1 MAKRNIRALLKQAK
15 KIPTCELYAS
25 EIQALYDSAQE
36 YFGEGA
42 GIWSCLCTG
51 WDAGYAAG
59 YNRALKEVKA
69 AQKKERG
76 L

>member
-1 MAKRNIRALLKQAK
+1 MARRNIRKLLEQAK
-15 KIPTCELYAS
+15 QMPTRELYAS
-25 EIQALYDSAQE
+25 ELQALYDSAKE
-36 YFGEGA
+36 DFGEGA
-42 GIWSCLCTG
+42 GIWSCLWVG

-59 YNRALKEVKA
+59 YNRALKEVKE

>member
-1 MAKRNIRALLKQAK
+1 MARRNIKKLLEQAK
-15 KIPTCELYAS
+15 QMPTTELYAS
-25 EIQALYDSAQE
+25 EIQALYEGAQE
-36 YFGEGA
+36 YFGKGA

>member
-1 MAKRNIRALLKQAK
+1 LFA
-15 KIPTCELYAS
+15 
-25 EIQALYDSAQE
+25 
-36 YFGEGA
+36 
-42 GIWSCLCTG
+42 G

-69 AQKKERG
+69 AQKKEKG

>member
-1 MAKRNIRALLKQAK
+1 MARRNIKELLEQAK
-15 KIPTCELYAS
+15 QMPTRELYAT
-25 EIQALYDSAQE
+25 EMQALYEGAQEYAQE

-69 AQKKERG
+69 AQKK
-76 L
+76 